1 MRELSF
7 VIETAGFKRK
17 TDNKLQQVEQTKVQ
31 LSGAEL
37 SVFRR
42 KYGWYKSARVF
53 YHEGTYTAVIY
64 FWPAVELS
72 RLVQLETVKGQ
83 NKMAVNIISASQ

>member
-17 TDNKLQQVEQTKVQ
+17 TDNNRQQLQQVEQTKVQ

-42 KYGWYKSARVF
+42 KYG
-53 YHEGTYTAVIY
+53 
-64 FWPAVELS
+64 
-72 RLVQLETVKGQ
+72 
-83 NKMAVNIISASQ
+83 